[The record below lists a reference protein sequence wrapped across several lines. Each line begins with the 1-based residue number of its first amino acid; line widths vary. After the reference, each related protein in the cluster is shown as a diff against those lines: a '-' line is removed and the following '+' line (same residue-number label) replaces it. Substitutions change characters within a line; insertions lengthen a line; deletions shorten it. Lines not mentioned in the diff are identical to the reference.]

1 MTGLA
6 ALLKK
11 ELKEQLRTY
20 RLLIIGGGFLFFGL
34 STPLMLKYLPE
45 ILRLAGED
53 VVIEFPAPTAL
64 MSLQEYSSTL
74 VQVGV
79 LIAVLMAMGAIAR
92 ERERGTAAMVLS
104 KPVGRG
110 AFVVAKLTAMSTSFI
125 IALGVASVA
134 SYVYTVLLFGEANA
148 SGFLGLNLLMALFFV
163 VSLSVTL
170 LFSSLFRSQLAAGGV
185 ALAILIGQAVLSGVP
200 WIGDYTPGRLV
211 SWGTELLSG
220 AAPSAWTAV
229 AASLAIVALCLYLA
243 RLSLRRK
250 EI

>member
-1 MTGLA
+1 
-6 ALLKK
+6 
-11 ELKEQLRTY
+11 
-20 RLLIIGGGFLFFGL
+20 
-34 STPLMLKYLPE
+34 MLKYLPE

>member
-1 MTGLA
+1 MTGLT

-11 ELKEQLRTY
+11 EFREQLKTY
-20 RLLIIGGGFLFFGL
+20 KLLIIAGLFLFFGL
-34 STPLMLKYLPE
+34 STPLMLKYLPQLLE
-45 ILRLAGED
+45 LAGED
-53 VVIEFPAPTAL
+53 IIIELPPVTAVQAL
-64 MSLQEYSSTL
+64 GEYASTI

-79 LIAVLMAMGAIAR
+79 LVAVLFAMGAVAR

-110 AFVVAKLTAMSTSFI
+110 AFVMAKLMAMSTSFI
-125 IALGVASVA
+125 IALGVASIA
-134 SYVYTVLLFGEANA
+134 CYVYTVLLIGEANA

-185 ALAILIGQAVLSGVP
+185 ALAILIGQAVITQLP
-200 WIGDYTPGRLV
+200 WIGDYTPGRLI

-220 AAPSAWTAV
+220 ATDSAWPAV
-229 AASLAIVALCLYLA
+229 AMSIVIIIGCLFLSRLALK
-243 RLSLRRK
+243 RK

>member
-11 ELKEQLRTY
+11 ELKEQLKTY
-20 RLLIIGGGFLFFGL
+20 RLLIIGGVFLFFGL

-45 ILRLAGED
+45 ILKLAGED
-53 VVIEFPAPTAL
+53 VVIEFPTPTAL

-74 VQVGV
+74 AQVGV
-79 LIAVLMAMGAIAR
+79 LIAVLVAMGAIAR

-104 KPVGRG
+104 KPVGWG
-110 AFVVAKLTAMSTSFI
+110 AFVVAKLLAMSTSFI

-148 SGFLGLNLLMALFFV
+148 SGFLGLNLLVALFFI

-200 WIGDYTPGRLV
+200 WIGDFTPGRLV

-243 RLSLRRK
+243 RLSLKRK